1 MLPGLY
7 LKKETKSVITVTG
20 TGHWRGPSGNSF
32 TRSFIPQGLAAAA
45 PAAAAPEV
53 PSPADSGP
61 FREPEGRGVTEPW
74 GEGPP
79 PRPARPRPLRCGAAG
94 RGLRARSGASSGRT
108 GVAERGRARRGR
120 AGSPG
125 AGGGRADLPRFTAA
139 AAARQPPLRVRHP
152 PPSAAGRGQERPR
165 PLNHRPFPSE
175 INHHKYKPADSFY

>member
-79 PRPARPRPLRCGAAG
+79 ASACSPPPPALWGGREGIEGPERCQQRAHRG
-94 RGLRARSGASSGRT
+94 RGAGPGSAGPRRLTWG
-108 GVAERGRARRGR
+108 RGR
-120 AGSPG
+120 PG
-125 AGGGRADLPRFTAA
+125 
-139 AAARQPPLRVRHP
+139 
-152 PPSAAGRGQERPR
+152 
-165 PLNHRPFPSE
+165 
-175 INHHKYKPADSFY
+175 